1 MSSGSIFIVHSDKD
15 LNPAMEIA
23 KMLKKAGADV
33 WMESI
38 NLKNISP
45 EEDEDELIEKAILS
59 SELVA
64 VITSK
69 HALSDDWV
77 KNQKGFASDN
87 GKNLFLIKVAPCE
100 ADKKLRWRNI
110 PITDFQSDKQAAIE
124 TILERVG
131 ISPAETKDVEAKSKS
146 KTLETTQTNH
156 ADASKEA
163 SAKSKD
169 PSEESAMLEE
179 LKEDFEFYKFK
190 LKEQIKNSRF
200 NKILGVSIALVLVAV
215 AIFVPDLVEAIQGIQ
230 DKVQWAGGFVGG
242 GLPTTFSGL
251 NLNTEKVNKERLRGV
266 QTFERRLIRMER
278 GQISFT
284 KNDIFA
290 LEDEFKLYID
300 A

>member
-23 KMLKKAGADV
+23 KMLKQAGADV

-38 NLKNISP
+38 NLKNIGP

-59 SELVA
+59 SELIA
-64 VITSK
+64 IITSK
-69 HALSDDWV
+69 HALADDWV

-87 GKNLFLIKVAPCE
+87 GKDLFLVKVAPCE
-100 ADKKLRWRNI
+100 ASKKLRWRNI
-110 PITDFQSDKQAAIE
+110 PITDFQRDKQAAIL
-124 TILERVG
+124 TILEKAG
-131 ISPAETKDVEAKSKS
+131 ITPVETEDIEVKSKS
-146 KTLETTQTNH
+146 KTLEKDQTNQTG
-156 ADASKEA
+156 ATQEA
-163 SAKSKD
+163 IAKSANN
-169 PSEESAMLEE
+169 SEESAMLEE

-200 NKILGVSIALVLVAV
+200 NKILGVSIALVLVLV
-215 AIFVPDLVEAIQGIQ
+215 AIFIPDLVEAIQGLQ
-230 DKVQWAGGFVGG
+230 DKIQWAAGFVGG

-290 LEDEFKLYID
+290 LEDEFQLYID